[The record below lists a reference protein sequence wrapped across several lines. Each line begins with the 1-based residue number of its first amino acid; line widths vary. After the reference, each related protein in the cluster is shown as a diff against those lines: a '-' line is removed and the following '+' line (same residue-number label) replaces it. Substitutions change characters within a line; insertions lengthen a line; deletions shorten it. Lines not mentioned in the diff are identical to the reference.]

1 MGKNTNFEI
10 LTLFPVYFESPLSQ
24 SILNRAIKDGLIK
37 VNIFNLRDF
46 APPPQ
51 RTVDDKPYGGGPGMV
66 LKVDVLVKALESISK
81 EAGEKPYV
89 ILLDP
94 KGKLYNQKI
103 AERLSKK
110 ERILLVCGHYE
121 GVDERFAENWAD
133 ELISV
138 GDYVLTGGEPAAL
151 ILADSIARLKTGVLG
166 NIESKELE
174 SFSKIETK
182 AGKQVRI
189 LDFPVY
195 TRPQIFRAKKV
206 PNVLLSGNHEKI
218 GNWRIQKARELTK
231 KVRPELLT
239 SD

>member
-37 VNIFNLRDF
+37 INIFNLRDF

-94 KGKLYNQKI
+94 TGKLYNQKK
-103 AERLSKK
+103 AKRFSKQ
-110 ERILLVCGHYE
+110 ERILLYCDQYV
-121 GVDERFAENWAD
+121 GVDKR
-133 ELISV
+133 
-138 GDYVLTGGEPAAL
+138 
-151 ILADSIARLKTGVLG
+151 
-166 NIESKELE
+166 
-174 SFSKIETK
+174 
-182 AGKQVRI
+182 
-189 LDFPVY
+189 
-195 TRPQIFRAKKV
+195 
-206 PNVLLSGNHEKI
+206 
-218 GNWRIQKARELTK
+218 
-231 KVRPELLT
+231 
-239 SD
+239 